1 MVAFAALC
9 TASATYGMGVH
20 AEFLSVHESSRAML
34 LLLSGQSVVA
44 IAMGV
49 SKFAVGV
56 FLLRIVVNK
65 WYVSYLSPH
74 AGPPNH
80 EQQAQGVSLVLEH

>member
-1 MVAFAALC
+1 
-9 TASATYGMGVH
+9 
-20 AEFLSVHESSRAML
+20 ML

-65 WYVSYLSPH
+65 WCVSHLSPH
-74 AGPPNH
+74 PGPPNH

>member
-80 EQQAQGVSLVLEH
+80 EQQAQG